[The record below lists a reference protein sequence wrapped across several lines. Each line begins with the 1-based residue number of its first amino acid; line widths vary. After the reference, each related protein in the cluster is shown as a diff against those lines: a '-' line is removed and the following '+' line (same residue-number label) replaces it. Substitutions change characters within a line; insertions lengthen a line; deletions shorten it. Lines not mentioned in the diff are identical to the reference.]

1 VIDRRMVHALEVE
14 RLRRADMGADLD
26 GVHAVFQTST
36 FDAMLDGRYDGD
48 VTFAE
53 LRERGD
59 LGLGTLDALD
69 GEMIAVDGHFYSA
82 ATDGSV
88 REVAPEERT
97 PFAVVTPFAPA
108 VRFRVHGTLD
118 HDQLLARLDD
128 AVDDPAICYAVRVDG
143 RFPRVLARS
152 VPRQRR
158 PYPPLADAVKQERE
172 FEFANVVGTVVGFR
186 FPDYAQ
192 GINVPGYH
200 LHFVTDDRTRGGH
213 LLDCTVVDPELQ
225 VDHTSHLHMELPAGV
240 DRIEQH
246 TSAVDRAAIKRME
259 G

>member
-1 VIDRRMVHALEVE
+1 MVHALEVE
-14 RLRRADMGADLD
+14 RLRRSDLGADLD
-26 GVHAVFQTST
+26 GVHAIFQTST
-36 FDAMLDGRYDGD
+36 FDAVLDGRYDGD

-69 GEMIAVDGHFYSA
+69 GEMIGVDGHFYSA
-82 ATDGSV
+82 GVDGSV

-97 PFAVVTPFAPA
+97 PFAVVTTFTPS
-108 VRFRVHGTLD
+108 VRFTVEGELD
-118 HDQLLARLDD
+118 HDSLLARLDD
-128 AVDDPAICYAVRVDG
+128 AVDDPAVCYAVRVDG
-143 RFPRVLARS
+143 RFRRVLARS
-152 VPRQRR
+152 VPRQRK
-158 PYPPLADAVKQERE
+158 PYPPLAEAVKQERE
-172 FEFANVVGTVVGFR
+172 FEFADVDGTIVGFR

-200 LHFVTDDRTRGGH
+200 LHFVAADRGRGGH
-213 LLDCTVVDPELQ
+213 VLDCTVVDGVIQ

-240 DRIEQH
+240 DRGEH
-246 TSAVDRAAIKRME
+246 HGSAADRAAIKRME

>member
-1 VIDRRMVHALEVE
+1 MVHALEIE

-26 GVHAVFQTST
+26 GVHAIFQTSSL
-36 FDAMLDGRYDGD
+36 DAMLDGRYDGD

-53 LRERGD
+53 LGERGD
-59 LGLGTLDALD
+59 LGLGTLEALD
-69 GEMIAVDGHFYSA
+69 GEMIGLEGRFFSA

-97 PFAVVTPFAPA
+97 PFAVVTPFTPA
-108 VRFRVHGTLD
+108 VRYCVEGTVD

-128 AVDDPAICYAVRVDG
+128 AVDDPAVCYAVRVDG
-143 RFPRVLARS
+143 HFPKVRARS
-152 VPRQRR
+152 VPRQHK
-158 PYPPLADAVKQERE
+158 PYPPLAEAVKHERE
-172 FEFANVVGTVVGFR
+172 FEFADVTGTIVGFR

-200 LHFVTDDRTRGGH
+200 LHFVTADRARGGH
-213 LLDCTVVDPELQ
+213 VLDCTVVDPEIQ
-225 VDHTSHLHMELPAGV
+225 VDHSSHLHMELPPGV
-240 DRIEQH
+240 DRVGHH
-246 TSAVDRAAIKRME
+246 TSAADRTAIEKME

>member
-1 VIDRRMVHALEVE
+1 MVHALEVE
-14 RLRRADMGADLD
+14 RLRRSDMGADLD

-36 FDAMLDGRYDGD
+36 LDAMLDGRYDGD

-53 LRERGD
+53 LRQRGD

-69 GEMIAVDGHFYSA
+69 GEMVGVDGRFFSA
-82 ATDGSV
+82 AVDGSV
-88 REVAPEERT
+88 REVAPEEHT
-97 PFAVVTPFAPA
+97 PFAVVTPFTPS
-108 VRFRVHGTLD
+108 VRFRVEGTLD

-128 AVDDPAICYAVRVDG
+128 AVEDPEVCYAARIDG

-152 VPRQRR
+152 VPRQHR
-158 PYPPLADAVKQERE
+158 PYPPLAEAVKHERE
-172 FEFANVVGTVVGFR
+172 FEFADVVGTIVGFR

-213 LLDCTVVDPELQ
+213 VLDCTVLDAEIQ
-225 VDHTSHLHMELPAGV
+225 VDHTSHLHMELPPGV
-240 DRIEQH
+240 DRVEHH
-246 TSAVDRAAIKRME
+246 TSAADSAAIKRME